1 MIHTSDLIGKTI
13 VSAAG
18 TYVGEVYDI
27 GVEQSTWTLSFL
39 YVKLSDNA
47 IKTLG
52 LKKTLHRARIK
63 LPTSVIAHVGVI
75 IKLTKSLEDLKQ
87 QLEVTID

>member
-1 MIHTSDLIGKTI
+1 MINISDLLGKTI
-13 VSAAG
+13 VSAVG

-27 GVEQSTWTLSFL
+27 GVTPSNWALAFL

-52 LKKTLHRARIK
+52 LKKTLHRARVK
-63 LPTSVIAHVGVI
+63 MPTAVISDVGVI
-75 IKLTKSLEDLKQ
+75 IKLTKSLEDLKP